1 MWGRRAQLWPVM
13 FLAAAVAAAHNT
25 PLPDGPGRKTIESA
39 CAGCH
44 TLDVITGKK
53 WGWEKWQDV
62 VQTMDARRIALSK
75 TALSTEETSDVVGY
89 LARHFGPQ
97 DRGKILVEEICS
109 FCHGVSRIKDHA
121 FTRDE
126 WNNVIKG
133 MVDEGAPVTDAE
145 LSLILDYLTKNF
157 GPPPEQGKEPG
168 AQEPGA
174 QER

>member
-1 MWGRRAQLWPVM
+1 M
-13 FLAAAVAAAHNT
+13 FLAAAVAAAHDT

-53 WGWEKWQDV
+53 WGREKWQDV
-62 VQTMDARRIALSK
+62 VHTMDAGRIALGNPAL
-75 TALSTEETSDVVGY
+75 TAEEISDVVGY

-97 DRGKILVEEICS
+97 DRGKELVEEICS

-133 MVDEGAPVTDAE
+133 MVDEGAPVTE
-145 LSLILDYLTKNF
+145 EEFSLILDYLTKNF
-157 GPPPEQGKEPG
+157 GPAPR
-168 AQEPGA
+168 QEA
-174 QER
+174 EEKR